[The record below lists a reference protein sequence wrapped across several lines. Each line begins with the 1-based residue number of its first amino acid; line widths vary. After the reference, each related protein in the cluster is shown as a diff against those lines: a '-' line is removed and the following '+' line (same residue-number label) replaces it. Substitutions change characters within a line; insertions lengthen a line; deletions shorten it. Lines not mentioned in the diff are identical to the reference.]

1 MAALAPDLLV
11 EPSYFWA
18 PPSTSRSLGDA
29 TIELCASAGL
39 FLDPWQELAVRMI
52 LAEDDAG
59 MPVAFEAAVIVARQ
73 NGKGAILEAL
83 CLGWLFL
90 TDTPMIMWS
99 AHEFKTA
106 AEGFRRIRAL
116 ISNTPHLDR
125 RVEAIRTAAGSEA
138 IILRPKKGQPEGS
151 GQRLRFVARS
161 KGSGRGFTGGKVILD
176 EAYELSP
183 EDLDALLPTL
193 STRPEA
199 QIVYTSSAGMASSV
213 KLRSIRD
220 RGRKGNDPALA
231 YAEWG
236 GRVQCPVSCTHPLP
250 GEDGDDTCPL
260 NDKDEWRRANP
271 AGRVPDS
278 FIAKE
283 RRALSPEGFARE
295 RLGVWDE
302 PIGESPIS
310 IVDWT
315 ECADADSTIEGEPVL
330 AIDASPGLRS
340 ASVSAAGR
348 RPDGLA
354 HGELVRTEAGTEW
367 LVPYV
372 VEVCKRQQITK
383 IHLIGTAPARAFV
396 PDLEAAGLEVVK
408 LGDAETA
415 AACLSL
421 QAEIS
426 ERQFRHLGD
435 PVLTEALA
443 GAARRDVGD
452 GGWTWRRKTSAV
464 DISSLV
470 AMTVARWALTGS
482 PIEPSIEELLSS
494 FA

>member
-1 MAALAPDLLV
+1 MAALAPELLV

-39 FLDPWQELAVRMI
+39 FLDPWQELCVRMI

-73 NGKGAILEAL
+73 NGKGSILEAL

-90 TDTPMIMWS
+90 TDTPMILWS

-116 ISNTPHLDR
+116 ISNAPHLDR
-125 RVEAIRTAAGSEA
+125 RIAAIRTAAGSEA
-138 IILRPKKGQPEGS
+138 IILHS

-193 STRPEA
+193 STRLEA
-199 QIVYTSSAGMASSV
+199 QIVYTSSAGMATSE

-250 GEDGDDTCPL
+250 DEDGAETCPL
-260 NDKDEWRRANP
+260 NDREEWRRANP

-283 RRALSPEGFARE
+283 RRALSAEGFARE

-315 ECADADSTIEGEPVL
+315 ECADTDSTIEGEPVL

-340 ASVSAAGR
+340 AAVSGAGWR
-348 RPDGLA
+348 GDGLA
-354 HGELVRTEAGTEW
+354 HGELVRAEVGTEW

-372 VEVCKRQQITK
+372 VDVCKRQEISK
-383 IHLIGTAPARAFV
+383 VYLIGTAPARAFV
-396 PDLEAAGLEVVK
+396 PDLEAHGLEVVK

-415 AACLSL
+415 AACLAL

-426 ERQFRHLGD
+426 ERKFRHLGD
-435 PVLTEALA
+435 PILTEALA

-464 DISSLV
+464 DISPLV

-482 PIEPSIEELLSS
+482 PMEPSIEELLSS